1 MDILRRDPQQRS
13 MKDTEQV
20 INHFSKIDFFSS
32 YTEEGCKLL
41 LKSILEKATLYQFR
55 EGEFLYRKGDEAS
68 FIYIVMKGELGL
80 YGSVTKKNVQS
91 NQASLVSVFR
101 EGDCLGNLEMTLNI
115 NRIFTVEALTDG
127 KLLKIDRV
135 SFNKHLRNLENQK
148 LDADFNFLENV
159 EIFKGWNRDQL
170 INIQIDCMSRKF
182 KN

>member
-1 MDILRRDPQQRS
+1 
-13 MKDTEQV
+13 
-20 INHFSKIDFFSS
+20 
-32 YTEEGCKLL
+32 
-41 LKSILEKATLYQFR
+41 
-55 EGEFLYRKGDEAS
+55 
-68 FIYIVMKGELGL
+68 MKGELGL
-80 YGSVTKKNVQS
+80 YGSVSNKNIQS
-91 NQASLVSVFR
+91 NQASLVSVFG